1 MRILGTGS
9 ALPERVVTND
19 ELTQF
24 LDTSDEWIKTR
35 TGIST
40 RRVITTETLE
50 ELGAQAAKNAL
61 ENAGLSAND
70 LDLIICSTVQ
80 GDQITPALGCL
91 IQRAIGAKC
100 PAFDLNA
107 ACPGFEYALDV
118 AESYLVSG
126 RAKNILAVCSE
137 AVTYLCNWT
146 DRSTC
151 VLFGDGAGAAVLGVG
166 NDYLSS
172 NFTCEGG
179 EEALRAPMPNGNSP
193 FTQRPVTWSGMYMN
207 GQEVYKFAVAGSI
220 RDIRTV
226 VEQAGITMD
235 EVGHFVLH
243 QANLRIIEAVRT
255 RLKQPKEKFPHN
267 IEHYGNTSSA
277 SVPILLDE
285 LNRAGALQK
294 GEIVVLSAFGGGLC
308 TGACAIRW
316 SK

>member
-9 ALPERVVTND
+9 ALPKRVVTND

-107 ACPGFEYALDV
+107 ACPGF
-118 AESYLVSG
+118 
-126 RAKNILAVCSE
+126 
-137 AVTYLCNWT
+137 
-146 DRSTC
+146 
-151 VLFGDGAGAAVLGVG
+151 
-166 NDYLSS
+166 
-172 NFTCEGG
+172 
-179 EEALRAPMPNGNSP
+179 
-193 FTQRPVTWSGMYMN
+193 
-207 GQEVYKFAVAGSI
+207 
-220 RDIRTV
+220 
-226 VEQAGITMD
+226 
-235 EVGHFVLH
+235 
-243 QANLRIIEAVRT
+243 
-255 RLKQPKEKFPHN
+255 
-267 IEHYGNTSSA
+267 
-277 SVPILLDE
+277 
-285 LNRAGALQK
+285 
-294 GEIVVLSAFGGGLC
+294 
-308 TGACAIRW
+308 
-316 SK
+316 

>member
-9 ALPERVVTND
+9 ALPKRVVKNE

-24 LDTSDEWIKTR
+24 VDTSDEWIKTR

-118 AESYLVSG
+118 AESYIASG
-126 RAKNILAVCSE
+126 RARNILVVSSE
-137 AVTYLCNWT
+137 SVSYLCNWT
-146 DRSTC
+146 DRSTR
-151 VLFGDGAGAAVLGVG
+151 VLFGDGAGAAVVG
-166 NDYLSS
+166 QGGDYLSS
-172 NFTCEGG
+172 HFVCEGG
-179 EEALRAPMPNGNSP
+179 DEVLRAPMPNGNSP
-193 FTQRPVTWSGMYMN
+193 FTQRPVSWSGLYMN
-207 GQEVYKFAVAGSI
+207 GPEVYKFAVAGSI

-294 GEIVVLSAFGGGLC
+294 GEIVVLSAFGAGLC